1 MTMTPDRVLR
11 RAFSSTLLAVAAAAP
26 LFALAQD
33 ATPIKLLVGF
43 PAGGSTDAIARN
55 LALGMERELSRPVV
69 VENRAGAGGQI
80 AAQVLKSAKPD
91 GATIFLTNSHAIT
104 MIPNTMK
111 NPGYN
116 VAKDFAPISLV
127 ATNPDVFAISVA
139 ATGTPPAGLREFN
152 TWARQNPG
160 RGNIGVPAP
169 ASMPDFVVNMLGKS
183 LASDLKSVPYRGD
196 GPVAQDL
203 MAGQI
208 VGGIGSVGVMLPHVA
223 AGKIKI
229 LAVNGTQRVSSIPN
243 VPTYAELGL
252 VGIDDQIFTA
262 VIAPA
267 GTAPDIVRRYNA
279 AINKVV
285 GSVEMREK
293 LSSLGITLT
302 GSTPEA
308 LSQRIEASTKAA
320 AEIVKNV
327 GFAVQQ

>member
-1 MTMTPDRVLR
+1 MTMTPPRALR
-11 RAFSSTLLAVAAAAP
+11 RACSRTLLALAAAAP

-55 LALGMERELSRPVV
+55 LALGMERELGRPVV

-91 GATIFLTNSHAIT
+91 GATIFLTNSHTIT

-152 TWARQNPG
+152 TWAQRNPG

-183 LASDLKSVPYRGD
+183 LASDLKAVPYRGD

-208 VGGIGSVGVMLPHVA
+208 VGGIGSVGVMLPHVV

-229 LAVNGTQRVSSIPN
+229 LAVNGTQRVASIPN

-267 GTAPDIVRRYNA
+267 GTTPDIVRRYNA

-327 GFAVQQ
+327 GFTVQ